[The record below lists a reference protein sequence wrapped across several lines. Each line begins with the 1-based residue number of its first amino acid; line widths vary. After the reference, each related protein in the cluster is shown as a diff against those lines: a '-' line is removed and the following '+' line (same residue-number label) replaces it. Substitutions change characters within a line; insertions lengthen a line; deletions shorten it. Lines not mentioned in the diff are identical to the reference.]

1 MFKKI
6 KNNIITNKKI
16 YIIILFL
23 VCLVSFIF
31 SIFNIKTDT
40 QKEYLKIYTAD
51 VGITL
56 SWPFP
61 KQVGVYQLLYTDTD
75 GADTFNENGAVTS
88 WFGLRNVSVGSSDHK
103 GIDIVSK
110 NEDYNV
116 VCAAA
121 AGTVTLAGWN
131 GGYGNCVII
140 QHEGGYETLYGH
152 MSSIMVSER

>member
-1 MFKKI
+1 MFEKI

-31 SIFNIKTDT
+31 SIFNIKTNT

-61 KQVGVYQLLYTDTD
+61 QQVGVYQLLYTDTD
-75 GADTFNENGAVTS
+75 GADTYNANGAVTS
-88 WFGLRNVSVGSSDHK
+88 WFGDRNVSVGSKDHK
-103 GIDIVSK
+103 GLDIVSK
-110 NEDYNV
+110 GGSNV

-131 GGYGNCVII
+131 DRIW
-140 QHEGGYETLYGH
+140 
-152 MSSIMVSER
+152 